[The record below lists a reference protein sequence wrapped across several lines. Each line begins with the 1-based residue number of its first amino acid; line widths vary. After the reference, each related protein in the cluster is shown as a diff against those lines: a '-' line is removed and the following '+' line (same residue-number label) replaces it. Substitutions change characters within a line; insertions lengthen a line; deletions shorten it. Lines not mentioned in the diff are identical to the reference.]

1 MRAAVYRGPGDVR
14 VEEVPEP
21 SPGPGEV
28 KVKVAFAGICGS
40 DLHEYYRGAL
50 MVPVGY
56 RHPLTGVQAP
66 VILGHEVAGTVV
78 DVGSGVD
85 DMDLGQ
91 LVAIEPIVACK
102 QCARCLDG
110 AYNHCA
116 QMAFHGF
123 STSSGGLAEY
133 TVAARDMVHA
143 IPPGVSPRQA
153 ALVEPLAV
161 AWHAVQLARVASGDY
176 CVILGAGPIGLGAMF
191 GVRAL
196 GAHSVVVEV
205 SEERRRVAQLAGA
218 THVVDPTTC
227 DVAEFVR
234 ELTGGRNAAA
244 CIDAAGVPA
253 TLREALRTI
262 GVYGRIVMVGVPE
275 APLPLETGY
284 LFVTEATLV
293 ASCAYRNDFP
303 TVIEGVKRGDFPM
316 EEWVQTIG
324 LSRLIEDG
332 FEALHEARVMKVL
345 VDPTQ

>member
-1 MRAAVYRGPGDVR
+1 MRAAVYRGPGDLR

-21 SPGPGEV
+21 QAGPGEV
-28 KVKVAFAGICGS
+28 KVQVAFAGICGS

-56 RHPLTGVQAP
+56 SHPLTGVQAP
-66 VILGHEVAGTVV
+66 VVLGHEVAGTVV

-85 DMDLGQ
+85 DLELGQ

-102 QCARCLDG
+102 KCDRCQNG

-123 STSSGGLAEY
+123 STRTGGLAEY
-133 TVAARDMVHA
+133 TVSARDMVHTVPA
-143 IPPGVSPRQA
+143 GVSARQA

-161 AWHAVQLARVASGDY
+161 AWHAVQLAGVTTGDY
-176 CVILGAGPIGLGAMF
+176 CVIFGGGPIGLGVMF
-191 GVRAL
+191 GVNAI
-196 GAHSVVVEV
+196 GAQSIVVEI
-205 SEERRRVAQLAGA
+205 SEERRRIADRAGA
-218 THVVDPTTC
+218 THVVDPTAS
-227 DVAEFVR
+227 DVAETVKAA
-234 ELTGGRNAAA
+234 TGGRHIAA

-253 TLREALRTI
+253 TLRDALRTI
-262 GVYGRIVMVGVPE
+262 GVYGRIVLVGVPA

-303 TVIEGVKRGDFPM
+303 TVIERVRRGDFPM
-316 EEWVQTIG
+316 DEWMQTIG
-324 LSRLIEDG
+324 LSRVIEDG

>member
-1 MRAAVYRGPGDVR
+1 MRAAVYRGPGDICI
-14 VEEVPEP
+14 EDVPEP
-21 SPGPGEV
+21 APGPGEV
-28 KVKVAFAGICGS
+28 KIKVAFAGICGS

-50 MVPVGY
+50 MIPVGY

-78 DVGSGVD
+78 EVGSGVND
-85 DMDLGQ
+85 VELGQ

-102 QCARCLDG
+102 TCTQCRDG

-133 TVAARDMVHA
+133 TMVTRDMVHA
-143 IPPGVSPRQA
+143 VPPEVSPRQA

-161 AWHAVQLARVASGDY
+161 AWHAVQLAGLAPGDY
-176 CVILGAGPIGLGAMF
+176 CVIFGAGPIGLGAMF
-191 GVRAL
+191 GVHAV
-196 GAHSVVVEV
+196 GAHSIVVEV
-205 SEERRRVAQLAGA
+205 SEKRREIARLAGA
-218 THVVDPTTC
+218 GHVVDPTTS
-227 DVAEFVR
+227 DVAELVR

-244 CIDAAGVPA
+244 CIDAAGVSA

-262 GVYGRIVMVGVPE
+262 GVYGRIVIVGVPE
-275 APLPLETGY
+275 SALPLETGF

-303 TVIEGVKRGDFPM
+303 TVIEGLRRGDYPID
-316 EEWVQTIG
+316 EWVQTIG

>member
-1 MRAAVYRGPGDVR
+1 MRAAVYRGPGNIRIED
-14 VEEVPEP
+14 VPEP
-21 SPGPGEV
+21 APGPGEI

-78 DVGSGVD
+78 EVGDGVNDVEV
-85 DMDLGQ
+85 GQ

-102 QCARCLDG
+102 TCTQCRDG

-133 TVAARDMVHA
+133 TVVTRDMVHA
-143 IPPGVSPRQA
+143 IPPEVSARQA
-153 ALVEPLAV
+153 ALVEPMAV
-161 AWHAVQLARVASGDY
+161 AWHAVQLAGLTPGDH
-176 CVILGAGPIGLGAMF
+176 CVIFGAGPIGLGAMF
-191 GVRAL
+191 G
-196 GAHSVVVEV
+196 AHAVGGHSIVVEI
-205 SEERRRVAQLAGA
+205 SEERRRIAARTGA
-218 THVVDPTTC
+218 THIVDPTTTN
-227 DVAEFVR
+227 VGEVVR
-234 ELTGGRNAAA
+234 ELTGGRGAAA

-284 LFVTEATLV
+284 LFVTEATFV

-303 TVIEGVKRGDFPM
+303 TVIEGMRRGDYPM
-316 EEWVQTIG
+316 GEWVETIG
-324 LSRLIEDG
+324 MSRLIEDG
-332 FEALHEARVMKVL
+332 FEALHAARVMKVL

>member
-1 MRAAVYRGPGDVR
+1 MRAAVYRGPGDLR

-21 SPGPGEV
+21 QASPGEV
-28 KVKVAFAGICGS
+28 KVQVAFAGICGS

-66 VILGHEVAGTVV
+66 VVLGHEVAGTVV
-78 DVGSGVD
+78 DVGTGVD
-85 DMDLGQ
+85 DLELGQ

-102 QCARCLDG
+102 QCARCQDG

-123 STSSGGLAEY
+123 STRGGGLAEY
-133 TVAARDMVHA
+133 TVAPRDMVHVV
-143 IPPGVSPRQA
+143 PPGVSARQA

-161 AWHAVQLARVASGDY
+161 AWHAVQLAGVTSGDY
-176 CVILGAGPIGLGAMF
+176 CVIFGGGPIGLGAMF
-191 GVRAL
+191 GVNAI
-196 GAHSVVVEV
+196 GAQSIVVEI
-205 SEERRRVAQLAGA
+205 SEERRNIAKRAGA
-218 THVVDPTTC
+218 THVVDPAVS
-227 DVAEFVR
+227 DVAETVKV
-234 ELTGGRNAAA
+234 LTGGGHIAA

-253 TLREALRTI
+253 TLRDALRTI
-262 GVYGRIVMVGVPE
+262 GVYGRIVLVGVPK

-293 ASCAYRNDFP
+293 ASCAYRDDFP
-303 TVIEGVKRGDFPM
+303 TVIEGVRRGDFPM
-316 EEWVQTIG
+316 DEWVQTIG
-324 LSRLIEDG
+324 LSRVIEDG